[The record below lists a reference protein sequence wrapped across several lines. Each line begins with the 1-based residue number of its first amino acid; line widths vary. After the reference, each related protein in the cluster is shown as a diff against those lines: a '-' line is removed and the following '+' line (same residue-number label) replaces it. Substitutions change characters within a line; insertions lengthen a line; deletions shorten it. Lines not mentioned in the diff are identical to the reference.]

1 MIIHTVRSGDT
12 IYKLADRYGI
22 PQEQIIADNQIIDP
36 NNLVLGQALVIAVSY
51 MSYTVKRGDTL
62 YNIARRYGTT
72 VAQILSANPD
82 IQNPSRIYV
91 GQIINIP
98 TVNGALRTID
108 VNGYAFPS
116 INSTVLQN
124 TVDYLTYIS
133 LFSYQ
138 VREDGTLVTINDRRI
153 IDIALSSSVKPMMT
167 ITNIGESGGFS
178 SDLAS
183 TILNSEAIQD
193 ALIGSIVY
201 ILEEKNYAG
210 LNIDFEYVYP
220 SDRENYNNFVR
231 RVVNT
236 LRPIGYEISVAVAP
250 KVRANQPGTLYE
262 AHDYPVLG
270 ALADHIIIMTY
281 EWGYTYSAPQAVAPI
296 NQVERVLQYAVTV
309 IPSEKILMGMP
320 NYGYDWTLPYV
331 PGTAAR
337 ALTNL
342 AAIRL
347 AESVGAI
354 VNYDARVQAPYFN
367 YYGSDGKRHV
377 VWFDDARS
385 ISARLKLIEKY
396 DLGGVSYWT
405 INSYFRPNW
414 VVLDSMYKIDKE

>member
-12 IYKLADRYGI
+12 IYKLSSRYGI
-22 PQEQIIADNQIIDP
+22 SQEQVIADNQVIDP
-36 NNLVLGQALVIAVSY
+36 DNLVLGQALVIDVAY
-51 MSYTVKRGDTL
+51 MSYTIKQGDTL
-62 YNIARRYGTT
+62 YTIARRYGTS

-82 IQNPSRIYV
+82 IQNPSRIYI

-98 TVNGALRTID
+98 TVNSALRTID
-108 VNGYAFPS
+108 VNAYAFAS
-116 INSTVLQN
+116 IDNTVLSN
-124 TVDYLTYIS
+124 TLDYLTYVS

-138 VREDGTLVTINDRRI
+138 VREDGTLTTINDRRI
-153 IDIALSSSVKPMMT
+153 IDAALANSVKAMMT
-167 ITNIGESGGFS
+167 ITNIAESGGFS

-183 TILNSEAIQD
+183 TILNSEVIQD

-201 ILEEKNYAG
+201 VLEDRNYAG
-210 LNIDFEYVYP
+210 LNIDFEYIYP
-220 SDRENYNNFVR
+220 SDRQNYNDFVR
-231 RVVNT
+231 RIVNT
-236 LRPIGYEISVAVAP
+236 LRPMGYEISIAVAP

-270 ALADHIIIMTY
+270 ALADYIIIMTY

-296 NQVERVLQYAVTV
+296 NQVERVLQYAVTA

-320 NYGYDWTLPYV
+320 NYGYDWTLPYN

-347 AESVGAI
+347 AGQVGAT
-354 VNYDARVQAPYFN
+354 VNYDTKVQAPYFN
-367 YYGSDGKRHV
+367 YYSSDGKRHI

-385 ISARLKLIEKY
+385 IAARLKLIEKY
-396 DLGGVSYWT
+396 NLGGVSYWT

-414 VVLDSMYKIDKE
+414 VVLDSMYKIN